1 MELREIVSAHD
12 PDEAHAGNAAAEVND
27 RIDSVVGAD
36 DSFETTDI
44 DARIVGDFARG
55 AGAFG
60 KAVQPVGVFQRI
72 TRGQQPPDA
81 IELQALEGKQAD
93 RAVRRVRRIER
104 AAEQADAH
112 AVGMEGNGLRGGLR
126 LHQPGHRA
134 RGVAFTAA
142 SARCRE
148 RDI

>member
-1 MELREIVSAHD
+1 M
-12 PDEAHAGNAAAEVND
+12 ND
-27 RIDSVVGAD
+27 RIDSVADTD
-36 DSFETTDI
+36 DSFETADI
-44 DARIVGDFARG
+44 DARIAGDFPRG
-55 AGAFG
+55 AHAFG

-93 RAVRRVRRIER
+93 RAMRRVWRIER
-104 AAEQADAH
+104 ATEQADAH

-134 RGVAFTAA
+134 RGVALTAA

-148 RDI
+148 RGI